1 MFVDNNFKSISVKL
15 LGKEYKINCP
25 KGQEADLLD
34 AAFYLDQKMTEI
46 RHHGRIYG
54 LERIAIMTALN
65 LAHEL
70 LTQNNSQHTDAI
82 EINKRLQQLHDKI
95 DQALE
100 HRDKNPEV
108 ILCED

>member
-1 MFVDNNFKSISVKL
+1 MQNNLKSISVKL

-25 KGQEADLLD
+25 KGQEAELLD
-34 AAFYLDQKMTEI
+34 AALYLDQKMSEI

-54 LERIAIMTALN
+54 LERIAIMAALN

-70 LTQNNSQHTDAI
+70 LTQSNSQHADAAD
-82 EINKRLQQLHDKI
+82 INKRLQQLHDKI

-100 HRDKNPEV
+100 SREKAMVEKV
-108 ILCED
+108 SV

>member
-1 MFVDNNFKSISVKL
+1 MNNNLKSISVKI

-25 KGQEADLLD
+25 KGQEPDLLD
-34 AAFYLDQKMTEI
+34 AALYLDQKMSEI

-54 LERIAIMTALN
+54 LERIAIMAALN

-70 LTQNNSQHTDAI
+70 LTQSSSQNADAV

-100 HRDKNPEV
+100 SREKSKEEV
-108 ILCED
+108 PV